1 MARKRIS
8 KRQRDLIQSLVFFI
22 STMSIIS
29 CLIIYLWVYTEI
41 DETLLVIEIQNST
54 LQELQNEVRE
64 LQSNIESLSRADI
77 IAKRARNELDM
88 VFTQPET
95 LQITI
100 DPLLMKNL

>member
-8 KRQRDLIQSLVFFI
+8 KRRHDLIQSLVFFI
-22 STMSIIS
+22 STLSIIS

-64 LQSNIESLSRADI
+64 LQSNIESLSRADV

-100 DPLLMKNL
+100 DPVLMKNL

>member
-100 DPLLMKNL
+100 DPILMKNL

>member
-8 KRQRDLIQSLVFFI
+8 KRRRDLIQSLVFFI
-22 STMSIIS
+22 STLSIIS